1 MRKDKVFLKGF
12 KRLSILLVFA
22 MVIGLFHT
30 QATFAR
36 ITSKKDYE
44 VIRAFSDL
52 SVVKKGN
59 KMGIIDKDGKLI
71 VPFLYDSLW

>member
-1 MRKDKVFLKGF
+1 MSRNKMWLKVF

-30 QATFAR
+30 QAAFAR
-36 ITSKKDYE
+36 ITAKKKYE
-44 VIRAFSDL
+44 VIRAFKDL
-52 SVVKKGN
+52 SFVKKGN

-71 VPFLYDSLW
+71 VQQ